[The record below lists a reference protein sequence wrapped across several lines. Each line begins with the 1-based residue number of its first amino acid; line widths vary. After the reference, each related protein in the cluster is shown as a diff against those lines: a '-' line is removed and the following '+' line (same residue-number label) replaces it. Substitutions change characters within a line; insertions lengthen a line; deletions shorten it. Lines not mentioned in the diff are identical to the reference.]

1 MFIKEELLKIVKN
14 EMSVDVEMKDL
25 IEQRQQEKEIQ
36 SKKYN
41 QGSTQLK
48 NAIND
53 IKEKRDQILY
63 L

>member
-1 MFIKEELLKIVKN
+1 
-14 EMSVDVEMKDL
+14 MSVDVEMKDL